1 LGGGAFYF
9 ITNCFVVS
17 CAHMTDIKKS
27 ASNERGDKK
36 GAVDLAIYI

>member
-1 LGGGAFYF
+1 MFAFYF

-17 CAHMTDIKKS
+17 GAHMANTKKS
-27 ASNERGDKK
+27 VTDEGGVK